1 MKMAKLF
8 LVKTESGKVKYLS
21 IEQVVEA
28 IPDDPLKP
36 TKLDLTFTN
45 NAKETI
51 KINVEEDDP
60 KLLSMLNNDAMATAI
75 IGRFVSIIRNEEGK
89 PFGHKE
95 ENPSE

>member
-1 MKMAKLF
+1 MAKLF

-36 TKLDLTFTN
+36 TKLDLTFAN

-75 IGRFVSIIRNEEGK
+75 IGRFVSFIRNEKGK
-89 PFGHKE
+89 PFGHK
-95 ENPSE
+95 

>member
-1 MKMAKLF
+1 MAKLF

-36 TKLDLTFTN
+36 TKLDLTFAN

-75 IGRFVSIIRNEEGK
+75 IGQFVSIIRNEEGK